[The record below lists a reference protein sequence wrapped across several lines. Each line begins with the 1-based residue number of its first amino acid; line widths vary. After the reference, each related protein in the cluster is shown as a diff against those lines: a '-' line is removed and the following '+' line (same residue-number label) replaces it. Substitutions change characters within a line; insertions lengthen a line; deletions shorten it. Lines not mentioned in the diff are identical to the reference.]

1 MRMPSRYY
9 DDYRELISNWRG
21 DKNGLQRVYDEIFY
35 KYDDGREMLRRLDS
49 YQHSWTMDLH

>member
-1 MRMPSRYY
+1 MRMPSRDY

-21 DKNGLQRVYDEIFY
+21 DKSGLQRVYDEIFY